1 VKKGA
6 LEKLPATGVQE
17 QESKSHDSGDI
28 CAINHLFLPISWRSS
43 TLMMFSSSP
52 PNSVT
57 RKDVGE
63 RERSLLS
70 QFIERVS
77 ITEITA
83 ALMFLFACRRSSIFS
98 RRRIFL
104 PERGARK
111 NGFLFLPV
119 AAATLTCACL

>member
-98 RRRIFL
+98 RRRIFCL
-104 PERGARK
+104 S
-111 NGFLFLPV
+111 
-119 AAATLTCACL
+119 AAHAKMDFYFYPLQPRR